1 MIQLKTSRQIEG
13 IRAAAKVVVAAHQK
27 VRARLKPGMSTYQV
41 DNIVRH
47 TLRDHGA
54 KSAFWKYRQ
63 GNKPPFPAYAC
74 ISVNEEVVHGI
85 RRYNR
90 ILQEGD
96 VITVDVGAHLGGYF
110 GDAAFTTIIGG
121 GTEEAQRLVRD
132 TENALHMAIRMTK
145 EGVLLHDI
153 CEAIYN
159 YGTEKGYGVVTDY
172 FGHGVGLKLH
182 EPPQIPNFRP
192 VPGNV
197 QFGVNIKLQA
207 GMTITYEPMFTL
219 GSGKTEEL
227 SDQWTVVTKD
237 RSLAAHAEHTILV
250 TKTGAEIL
258 TI

>member
-1 MIQLKTSRQIEG
+1 MIQLKTEKQIEG
-13 IRAAAKVVVAAHQK
+13 IRAAAKVVAVVHQR
-27 VRARLKPGMSTYQV
+27 VRERLQPGMSTYQI

-47 TLRDHGA
+47 TLREHGA

-63 GNKPPFPAYAC
+63 GPKPPFPSYAC

-85 RRYNR
+85 RSHDR

-96 VITVDVGAHLGGYF
+96 VITVDVGSILDGYY
-110 GDAAFTTIIGG
+110 GDAAFTAVIGE
-121 GTEEAQRLVRD
+121 GTEEAQNLVRD
-132 TENALHMAIRMTK
+132 TEGALNMAIGMTK
-145 EGVLLHDI
+145 AGVLLHDVS
-153 CEAIYN
+153 EAIHN
-159 YGTEKGYGVVTDY
+159 YGTERGYGIVLDY

-192 VPGNV
+192 APGSLMY
-197 QFGVNIKLQA
+197 GVNMKLQA

-219 GSGKTEEL
+219 GSDKTEEL

-250 TKTGAEIL
+250 TETGAEIL
-258 TI
+258 TR